1 MLEVFCFLT
10 FFISSRT
17 FDSMNS
23 MIFLKYVL
31 ENINKICK
39 YILSKMSNSLIF
51 EPLYILFRLVFF
63 FCSTLSE
70 FENFLLCKRILIN
83 VTTCQNDTSNFKD
96 FKRTKKTLYSCVNWA
111 LYGTRGPLKRSFHP
125 REAQFTYE
133 LVP

>member
-63 FCSTLSE
+63 FVPHFQNL
-70 FENFLLCKRILIN
+70 RI
-83 VTTCQNDTSNFKD
+83 F
-96 FKRTKKTLYSCVNWA
+96 SCVN
-111 LYGTRGPLKRSFHP
+111 GF
-125 REAQFTYE
+125 
-133 LVP
+133 